1 MTTPGPGGIDRTG
14 SGLCRTI
21 ATAMALGT
29 SLGLGPVAMATA
41 ADENPASAQTVV
53 VPIARLSDQGVG
65 SSLGHLTFRSLAG
78 GGLEVIADLRQL
90 PPGPNGFH
98 LHEHPDCGPGPVDGR
113 IVAGGAA
120 GGHWDPK
127 GAAAPHGHGSG
138 NDAAAMSTQPGHHHP
153 LPLGDLP
160 PLVADV
166 DGRASTALPL
176 RQFRDLAMIRGRSVV
191 IHAGLH
197 GARLGCGVIPTRH

>member
-1 MTTPGPGGIDRTG
+1 
-14 SGLCRTI
+14 
-21 ATAMALGT
+21 MALGA

-41 ADENPASAQTVV
+41 AAENPTSAQTVV
-53 VPIARLSDQGVG
+53 VPIARLSDQGLG

-98 LHEHPDCGPGPVDGR
+98 LHEHPDCGPGRVDGR
-113 IVAGGAA
+113 LVAGGAA
-120 GGHWDPK
+120 GGHWDPM
-127 GAAAPHGHGSG
+127 GAAAHHGHGSG
-138 NDAAAMSTQPGHHHP
+138 QNAAALSAHQGHHNV

-160 PLVADV
+160 PLVATV
-166 DGRASTALPL
+166 DGRASAALPL
-176 RQFRDLAMIRGRSVV
+176 PQFKDLAMIRGRSVL

-197 GARLGCGVIPTRH
+197 GPRLGCGVIPTQR